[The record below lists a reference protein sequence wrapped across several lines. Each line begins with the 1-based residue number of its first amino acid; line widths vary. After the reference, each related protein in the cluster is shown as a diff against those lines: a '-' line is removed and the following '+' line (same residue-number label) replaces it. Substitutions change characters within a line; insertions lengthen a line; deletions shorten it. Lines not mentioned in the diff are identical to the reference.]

1 MKTEISQ
8 GENTRQR
15 VTVRPGLD
23 VPQMIL
29 WATPPMHGRG
39 WTRETDLDNPQLSPA
54 LRKHILGTR
63 RACPCSKVRRFLEF
77 APRVAVG
84 ENCVSPAPSI

>member
-39 WTRETDLDNPQLSPA
+39 WTRETDLDNP
-54 LRKHILGTR
+54 
-63 RACPCSKVRRFLEF
+63 
-77 APRVAVG
+77 
-84 ENCVSPAPSI
+84 